1 MILHRILELQ
11 AHTVIRKLTDTQE
24 EYEFIE
30 SLIESQKPAYPRKE
44 HHYLIQ
50 TSFRYALPVP
60 VQYQARFKPPF
71 SHRNC
76 FYGAEHYHTSAYE
89 YAYHWLRQRVH
100 LENLSQEAQ
109 ARTHFTV
116 SFKDAQAIDLRKNPS
131 CQGVMDRKD
140 YGASHEFIQAHP
152 LATSILYPSC
162 RDPEQRVC
170 VVTFEIETLGKKALS
185 EKTLYFVY
193 QAARKSCSIQ
203 DILQDDLPLEVR
215 WSEVA

>member
-30 SLIESQKPAYPRKE
+30 SLIESQKPTYPKKE

-50 TSFRYALPVP
+50 TSFRYSLPVP
-60 VQYQARFKPPF
+60 VHYQARFKPPF

-76 FYGAEHYHTSAYE
+76 FYGAEFYRTSAYE

-100 LENLSQEAQ
+100 LEGLSQEAQ

-116 SFKDAQAIDLRKNPS
+116 SFKDAKLFDLRKDPA
-131 CQGVMDRKD
+131 CREVMARKD
-140 YGASHEFIQAHP
+140 YAPSHEFMRAHP
-152 LATSILYPSC
+152 EITSILYPSC
-162 RDPEQRVC
+162 RDPEAAAC
-170 VVTFEIETLGKKALS
+170 VVTFEIETLGRKALS

-193 QAARKSCSIQ
+193 QAARKACSIQ
-203 DILQDDLPLEVR
+203 DVLQNEPVLEVS
-215 WSEVA
+215 WAQVA